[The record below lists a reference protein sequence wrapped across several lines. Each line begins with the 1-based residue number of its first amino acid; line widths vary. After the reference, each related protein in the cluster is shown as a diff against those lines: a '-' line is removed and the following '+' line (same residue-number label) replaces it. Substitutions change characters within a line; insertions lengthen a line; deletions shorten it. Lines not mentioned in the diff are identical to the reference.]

1 MLGLWEAW
9 GASEISSKSLRVSWR
24 RMCGDFFSL
33 ALIYGL
39 PCEGWAS
46 YCYIFSFLSVPVRA
60 VEERMNSSEDQVEY
74 FYSPAAFLLEQYSF
88 LRVYVRGSKIQVRSR
103 YDLRAWTLRLCT

>member
-9 GASEISSKSLRVSWR
+9 GASVICSKSLRISWR
-24 RMCGDFFSL
+24 RICGDFFSL
-33 ALIYGL
+33 ALIYAL
-39 PCEGWAS
+39 PCDGQAS
-46 YCYIFSFLSVPVRA
+46 YRYIFSFLSVPVRA

-88 LRVYVRGSKIQVRSR
+88 LGVYVRGSKIQVRSR
-103 YDLRAWTLRLCT
+103 YDLRA

>member
-1 MLGLWEAW
+1 MLELWEAW

-39 PCEGWAS
+39 SCDGQAS
-46 YCYIFSFLSVPVRA
+46 YRYTLSSLSVSVRA
-60 VEERMNSSEDQVEY
+60 VERRMNCPEEEVEY
-74 FYSPAAFLLEQYSF
+74 FYSPAAFLLAQYSF
-88 LRVYVRGSKIQVRSR
+88 LRVYVRGYKIQVRSR
-103 YDLRAWTLRLCT
+103 YDLRA

>member
-1 MLGLWEAW
+1 MLGLWEVW
-9 GASEISSKSLRVSWR
+9 GASVISSKSLRVSWR

-33 ALIYGL
+33 ALIYGF
-39 PCEGWAS
+39 PCDGQAS
-46 YCYIFSFLSVPVRA
+46 YRYIFSFPSVPVRA

-74 FYSPAAFLLEQYSF
+74 FYSPAAFLLAQYSF

-103 YDLRAWTLRLCT
+103 YDLRA

>member
-33 ALIYGL
+33 ALIYGP
-39 PCEGWAS
+39 PCDGQAS
-46 YCYIFSFLSVPVRA
+46 YRYIFSFLSVPVRA
-60 VEERMNSSEDQVEY
+60 VEKRMNCLEEVVEY

-103 YDLRAWTLRLCT
+103 YDLRA

>member
-9 GASEISSKSLRVSWR
+9 GASEISSKSLRGSWR

-46 YCYIFSFLSVPVRA
+46 YCYTFASLSVSVRA
-60 VEERMNSSEDQVEY
+60 VEKRMNCPEEVVEY
-74 FYSPAAFLLEQYSF
+74 FYSPTAFLLEQYSF

-103 YDLRAWTLRLCT
+103 YDLRV

>member
-9 GASEISSKSLRVSWR
+9 GASVISSKSLRISWR
-24 RMCGDFFSL
+24 RICGDFFSL
-33 ALIYGL
+33 ALIYAL

-46 YCYIFSFLSVPVRA
+46 YCYTFASLSVSVRA

-74 FYSPAAFLLEQYSF
+74 FYSPVAFLLAQYSF
-88 LRVYVRGSKIQVRSR
+88 LRVYVRGYKIQVRSR
-103 YDLRAWTLRLCT
+103 YDLRA

>member
-9 GASEISSKSLRVSWR
+9 GASVISSKSLRVSWR

-39 PCEGWAS
+39 PCDGQAS
-46 YCYIFSFLSVPVRA
+46 YRYIFSFLSVPVRA

-74 FYSPAAFLLEQYSF
+74 FYSPVAFLLAQYSF
-88 LRVYVRGSKIQVRSR
+88 LRVYVRGYKIQVCSR
-103 YDLRAWTLRLCT
+103 YDLRA

>member
-1 MLGLWEAW
+1 MSVIW
-9 GASEISSKSLRVSWR
+9 SKSLRVSWR
-24 RMCGDFFSL
+24 RICGDFFSL

-46 YCYIFSFLSVPVRA
+46 YCYTFASLSVSVRA

-74 FYSPAAFLLEQYSF
+74 FYSPVAFLLAQYSF
-88 LRVYVRGSKIQVRSR
+88 LRVYVCGYKIQVRSR
-103 YDLRAWTLRLCT
+103 YDLRA

>member
-1 MLGLWEAW
+1 MSVIW
-9 GASEISSKSLRVSWR
+9 SKSLRVSWR

-33 ALIYGL
+33 ALVYGL
-39 PCEGWAS
+39 PCDEQAS
-46 YCYIFSFLSVPVRA
+46 YRYTFSSLSVPVRA

-74 FYSPAAFLLEQYSF
+74 FYSPAAFLLGQYSF

-103 YDLRAWTLRLCT
+103 YDLRA

>member
-9 GASEISSKSLRVSWR
+9 GASVISSKSLRVSWR

-39 PCEGWAS
+39 PCDGQAS
-46 YCYIFSFLSVPVRA
+46 YRYTFSSLSVSVRA
-60 VEERMNSSEDQVEY
+60 VEKRMNCPEEVVEY
-74 FYSPAAFLLEQYSF
+74 FYSPAAFLLAQYSF
-88 LRVYVRGSKIQVRSR
+88 LRVYVRGSKIRVRSR
-103 YDLRAWTLRLCT
+103 YDLRA

>member
-9 GASEISSKSLRVSWR
+9 GASVFSSKSRRVSWR

-39 PCEGWAS
+39 PCDGQAS
-46 YCYIFSFLSVPVRA
+46 YRYIFSFLSVPVRA
-60 VEERMNSSEDQVEY
+60 VEEHMNCPEEVVEY

-88 LRVYVRGSKIQVRSR
+88 LRVYVRGSKIQVCSR
-103 YDLRAWTLRLCT
+103 YDLRAWTLRLRT

>member
-9 GASEISSKSLRVSWR
+9 GASVISSKSLRVSWR
-24 RMCGDFFSL
+24 RMCGDFYSL

-46 YCYIFSFLSVPVRA
+46 YCYMFASLSVSVRA
-60 VEERMNSSEDQVEY
+60 VEERMNCPEEVVEY
-74 FYSPAAFLLEQYSF
+74 FYSPAAFLLAQYSF

-103 YDLRAWTLRLCT
+103 YDLRA

>member
-24 RMCGDFFSL
+24 RICGDFFSL

-46 YCYIFSFLSVPVRA
+46 YCYTFASLSVSVRA

-74 FYSPAAFLLEQYSF
+74 FYSPVAFLLAQYSF
-88 LRVYVRGSKIQVRSR
+88 LRAYVRGYKIQVRSR
-103 YDLRAWTLRLCT
+103 YDLRA

>member
-39 PCEGWAS
+39 PCEGQAS
-46 YCYIFSFLSVPVRA
+46 YRYIFSFLSVPVRA
-60 VEERMNSSEDQVEY
+60 VEERMNSSEDQVEN
-74 FYSPAAFLLEQYSF
+74 FYSPVAFLLEQYSF

-103 YDLRAWTLRLCT
+103 YDLRA